1 MNCTTFKTNI
11 NKEQLE
17 VISNLEII
25 FENSFFLSSKFRL
38 FNLAILVSYPP
49 TDLSKL
55 IKKVYGIAFSE
66 WMILYRLNYL
76 DKSIKMELNKNNKI
90 KFNEII
96 KLAGFNTRS
105 NFYYCFKK
113 IRNTKPK
120 EYYNL

>member
-17 VISNLEII
+17 VISNLEMI
-25 FENSFFLSSKFRL
+25 FENAIFLSSKFRL

-55 IKKVYGIAFSE
+55 IKKVYGITFSE

-76 DKSIKMELNKNNKI
+76 IKRQLLYML
-90 KFNEII
+90 
-96 KLAGFNTRS
+96 
-105 NFYYCFKK
+105 
-113 IRNTKPK
+113 
-120 EYYNL
+120 